1 MRRRLNADPKPP
13 GFQALYNK
21 YRPRQ
26 FAEFVAQPHVVRTLQ
41 NALRHNRV
49 SHAYLFSGERGTG
62 KTTAARLLAKAVNC
76 LEGVQAE
83 PCDRCA
89 HCQSIAQGTFLDLIE
104 LDAASHTG
112 VDDIRELRDAARYSP
127 GEGRH
132 KVYIIDEI
140 HQLSAAAKDALL
152 KTLEEPPPQTL
163 FVLATTEP
171 HRVPAT
177 IRSRCQHLTFRR
189 LAIADLTTRLAEI
202 AEREGASATDAALNM
217 LARNASGSLRDA
229 ISLLDQ
235 ALAFADGPVTVE
247 QVNNMLGL
255 TGRDAV
261 VALLGDLASGNTAE
275 GLTRIEEA
283 IQQGNSAGTLQ
294 QQIVDVLRE
303 LLLVKTAST
312 PRGIDH
318 LTEDE
323 SRELAALAGRVDL
336 RQAVRALEAFA
347 EPEASMRGGTDASLG
362 LELAFARAT
371 LQMHDSTSP
380 SEPAPTTTPAAPA
393 REERPSYAGAESQP
407 RKARREPA
415 DLPPA
420 EIAARAAAEGQ
431 LNAEVIR
438 TRSSDWIERIRSES
452 RSVAPYAEQAEVLG
466 FAEGVVTLGYRSEFL
481 IERMERVD
489 ARQMVQRALS
499 QVFDAPI
506 EVRNQLQRGVEQPRR
521 SAPGSRAS
529 DDPVV
534 RVAMREYGAEPVD
547 RDKATGA

>member
-1 MRRRLNADPKPP
+1 M
-13 GFQALYNK
+13 
-21 YRPRQ
+21 
-26 FAEFVAQPHVVRTLQ
+26 VRTLQ
-41 NALRHNRV
+41 NALRHNRI

-76 LEGVQAE
+76 LEGIQAE

-89 HCQSIAQGTFLDLIE
+89 HCQSVARGTFLDLIE

-112 VDDIRELRDAARYSP
+112 VDDIRELRDAARYMP
-127 GEGRH
+127 GEGRY

-171 HRVPAT
+171 HKVPAT

-202 AEREGASATDAALNM
+202 AEREGASANDPALNM

-247 QVNNMLGL
+247 QVNSMLGL

-261 VALLGDLASGNTAE
+261 VALLGDLASGNAAE

-283 IQQGNSAGTLQ
+283 IQQGNSAGTLR

-303 LLLVKTAST
+303 LLLVKTASS

-323 SRELAALAGRVDL
+323 SQELAALAGRVDL
-336 RQAVRALEAFA
+336 RQTVRALETFA
-347 EPEASMRGGTDASLG
+347 EPEVPMRGGADASLG
-362 LELAFARAT
+362 LELAFARAA
-371 LQMHDSTSP
+371 LQIHDSASS
-380 SEPAPTTTPAAPA
+380 SEPTPTPATAPA
-393 REERPSYAGAESQP
+393 TLAAEERPSDADAEPQP
-407 RKARREPA
+407 AKAQPETT

-431 LNAEVIR
+431 LNAGLIR
-438 TRSSDWIERIRSES
+438 ARSSDWIDLIRSES
-452 RSVAPYAEQAEVLG
+452 RSVAPYVEQAEVLG
-466 FAEGVVTLGYRSEFL
+466 FAEGVVTLGYRSAFL
-481 IERMERVD
+481 IERMERAD
-489 ARQMVQRALS
+489 ARQVVQRALS
-499 QVFDAPI
+499 RIFDAPLEI
-506 EVRNQLQRGVEQPRR
+506 RNQLQRGVEQSRR
-521 SAPGSRAS
+521 SAPGNHAS

-534 RVAMREYGAEPVD
+534 RVAIREYGAEPMD
-547 RDKATGA
+547 RDTESGA